1 MSRLHAQDVINAIIE
16 SKAVL
21 FHDQYK
27 EPYIAPEGNGSRII
41 RLSTKEFK
49 HWLSA
54 FCYKEF
60 GKALSTVTAANVVQA
75 LCGNA
80 IYRNDMIPLS
90 VRYVLKN
97 GVYWYDLGK
106 SAVRVDKNGWTIEKV
121 PPILFRRYSHQMPQV
136 VPLKGGNLDFKHFV
150 NIEKDNE
157 LMLFTVF
164 TVSAF
169 IPDFPHPLL
178 VLSGPQGAGK
188 STPMRLLK
196 ELIDPSVIKGV
207 PAPNDGAAFAQF
219 AYHHAFMFFDNLS
232 GMKPW
237 FSDALARAST
247 GDGFSKRALFSDDD
261 DVIYIIQRPI
271 AINGISQVITKA
283 DLLDRSILIGL
294 KRIDPN
300 LRLSEDEFWTTFY
313 DHRARLLGAI
323 FTLLSKALEI
333 IDNVELDWHP
343 RMADFARWG
352 YAIAEVAGLG
362 GDNFVEAYKANI
374 EKQDEEAIEANPAAQ
389 ALISYMEDREEWEGT
404 ASELL
409 KDLNNYVGFTSGLRD
424 SYLWPKDAARLSIKL
439 NEVEPNLMSRGISL
453 KRYTSKLRRITKV
466 INENLVKANKEAEA
480 LEAEAKNDENSKSVE
495 SVNTQSEINLD
506 DIPF

>member
-1 MSRLHAQDVINAIIE
+1 MSKISSQKVVEAIID
-16 SKAVL
+16 SKAIL

-41 RLSTKEFK
+41 KLSTREFK

-54 FCYKEF
+54 YCYKEF
-60 GKALSTVTAANVVQA
+60 GSAPSTVTTGNVIQA
-75 LCGNA
+75 LCGSA
-80 IYRNDMIPLS
+80 IYQNEMIQLN
-90 VRYVLKN
+90 VRFVLRN

-106 SAVRVDKNGWTIEKV
+106 SAVRVDKQGWSIEKQ

-136 VPLKGGNLDFKHFV
+136 VPAKGGTLDKLEPFV
-150 NIEKDNE
+150 NIEKKEE
-157 LMLFTVF
+157 LALFTVF
-164 TVSAF
+164 TVSAY

-207 PAPNDGAAFAQF
+207 PAPKDEAAFAQF
-219 AYHHAFMFFDNLS
+219 ANHHAFMFFDNLS

-247 GDGFSKRALFSDDD
+247 GDGFNKRALFTDDD
-261 DVIYIIQRPI
+261 DVVYTIQRPI

-283 DLLDRSILIGL
+283 DLLDRAILLGL
-294 KRIDPN
+294 KRIDPSV
-300 LRLSEDEFWTTFY
+300 RLSEDEFWKTFNN
-313 DHRARLLGAI
+313 HRPRLLGAVFNVI
-323 FTLLSKALEI
+323 SEALKI
-333 IDNVELDWHP
+333 IDEVELEWHP

-352 YAIAEVAGLG
+352 YAISEVAGIG

-374 EKQDEEAIEANPAAQ
+374 EKQDEEAIEACPAAQ
-389 ALISYMEDREEWEGT
+389 ALISFMEDLEEWEGT
-404 ASELL
+404 ASSLLSELNKHVGFNSGL
-409 KDLNNYVGFTSGLRD
+409 KD
-424 SYLWPKDAARLSIKL
+424 SYQWPKDAARLSIKL
-439 NEVEPNLMSRGISL
+439 NEVEPNLNSRGIFL
-453 KRYTSKLRRITKV
+453 KRYTSKLQRITKV
-466 INENLVKANKEAEA
+466 INENNVKARIEAETQA
-480 LEAEAKNDENSKSVE
+480 DENSETVE
-495 SVNTQSEINLD
+495 TVNSQSEINLD